1 MNLASGPPAR
11 RVWLLTAAMGTVAVA
26 LLASVVADL
35 DRLAVGT
42 RLPWPVLVAL
52 FAAAEVFVVHLTIR
66 HNAHSLSLSEIPMVL
81 GMAFAGPV
89 PFVIARVA
97 GAAIGLVGHRR
108 QRGTKLAFN
117 LTSFLLEA
125 CLAVALYRL
134 VLGPASPG
142 DPRGWVAALVALL
155 VTNVVSAAAITAAM
169 ALMAGHLD
177 RSVFGQGLGAGALA
191 LTANTTLA
199 LVAVIALDEE
209 PWSVVLL
216 VIVAGILFASFRA
229 YTALR
234 QGYSR
239 LEMLY
244 RFTRAVGG
252 SVEAGPVT
260 AVMLAEARDLLRA
273 EVAEMRLQADRDQPA
288 IRLLLRADGTLDERP
303 AEDEPTGPAWWAPAL
318 QGRGVVLARSSKDEG
333 SRALL
338 GGGVKDAM
346 AVPLRRENEVLGVV
360 IVANRLDEVS
370 TFDAEDL
377 KLFEVLASHAG
388 VALENGRLVDA
399 LRTEAVE
406 REHQALHDALTELPN
421 RRLFATRVEEALAA
435 PQSASAGVAVVFVD
449 LNRFKEINDTLG
461 HHTGDA
467 LLRQV
472 GARFQ
477 TVAPAG
483 GTVARLGGDEF
494 AVLLPGVP
502 GEAEARAAAALIG
515 QALVEP
521 FTLPDITLDVDACI
535 GVAIHPQ
542 HGGTAAVLMQRADVA
557 LYTAKARH
565 ADVEVYE
572 PAQHEHSA
580 RRLAMVSELRLAI
593 EHEQLQVHYQPK
605 LELATGRVVGAEA
618 LLRWDH
624 PQHGPVPPDEFVA
637 LAEHTGLIRPLTCF
651 VLERAIG
658 RSAGWCRA
666 GFDLGI
672 AVNLSVR
679 SLLDQN
685 LPEDVTSALARHRLP
700 AHHLTLE
707 ITESSIMGDVDRSL
721 AMLERLHSLGVRLS
735 IDDFGTGYSSL
746 TYLKRMSVDEVKI
759 DKSFVLP
766 LVSDQETALI
776 VRSTIDLGHNLGLS
790 VVAEGVETSEAWD
803 ALADLGCDIAQGY
816 FMSRP
821 VPAEAFEA
829 WVRERRGVRWSGAP
843 ALPATGARPQ
853 PAKPSP

>member
-1 MNLASGPPAR
+1 
-11 RVWLLTAAMGTVAVA
+11 
-26 LLASVVADL
+26 
-35 DRLAVGT
+35 
-42 RLPWPVLVAL
+42 
-52 FAAAEVFVVHLTIR
+52 
-66 HNAHSLSLSEIPMVL
+66 
-81 GMAFAGPV
+81 
-89 PFVIARVA
+89 
-97 GAAIGLVGHRR
+97 
-108 QRGTKLAFN
+108 
-117 LTSFLLEA
+117 
-125 CLAVALYRL
+125 
-134 VLGPASPG
+134 
-142 DPRGWVAALVALL
+142 
-155 VTNVVSAAAITAAM
+155 
-169 ALMAGHLD
+169 
-177 RSVFGQGLGAGALA
+177 
-191 LTANTTLA
+191 
-199 LVAVIALDEE
+199 
-209 PWSVVLL
+209 
-216 VIVAGILFASFRA
+216 
-229 YTALR
+229 
-234 QGYSR
+234 
-239 LEMLY
+239 
-244 RFTRAVGG
+244 
-252 SVEAGPVT
+252 
-260 AVMLAEARDLLRA
+260 
-273 EVAEMRLQADRDQPA
+273 
-288 IRLLLRADGTLDERP
+288 
-303 AEDEPTGPAWWAPAL
+303 
-318 QGRGVVLARSSKDEG
+318 
-333 SRALL
+333 
-338 GGGVKDAM
+338 
-346 AVPLRRENEVLGVV
+346 
-360 IVANRLDEVS
+360 
-370 TFDAEDL
+370 
-377 KLFEVLASHAG
+377 
-388 VALENGRLVDA
+388 
-399 LRTEAVE
+399 
-406 REHQALHDALTELPN
+406 
-421 RRLFATRVEEALAA
+421 
-435 PQSASAGVAVVFVD
+435 
-449 LNRFKEINDTLG
+449 
-461 HHTGDA
+461 
-467 LLRQV
+467 
-472 GARFQ
+472 
-477 TVAPAG
+477 
-483 GTVARLGGDEF
+483 
-494 AVLLPGVP
+494 
-502 GEAEARAAAALIG
+502 
-515 QALVEP
+515 
-521 FTLPDITLDVDACI
+521 LPDITLDVDACI

-759 DKSFVLP
+759 DRSFVLP

-843 ALPATGARPQ
+843 SRPTTGARPQ

>member
-1 MNLASGPPAR
+1 VR
-11 RVWLLTAAMGTVAVA
+11 
-26 LLASVVADL
+26 
-35 DRLAVGT
+35 
-42 RLPWPVLVAL
+42 
-52 FAAAEVFVVHLTIR
+52 E
-66 HNAHSLSLSEIPMVL
+66 
-81 GMAFAGPV
+81 
-89 PFVIARVA
+89 
-97 GAAIGLVGHRR
+97 GL
-108 QRGTKLAFN
+108 
-117 LTSFLLEA
+117 
-125 CLAVALYRL
+125 
-134 VLGPASPG
+134 
-142 DPRGWVAALVALL
+142 
-155 VTNVVSAAAITAAM
+155 
-169 ALMAGHLD
+169 
-177 RSVFGQGLGAGALA
+177 
-191 LTANTTLA
+191 
-199 LVAVIALDEE
+199 
-209 PWSVVLL
+209 
-216 VIVAGILFASFRA
+216 
-229 YTALR
+229 
-234 QGYSR
+234 
-239 LEMLY
+239 
-244 RFTRAVGG
+244 
-252 SVEAGPVT
+252 
-260 AVMLAEARDLLRA
+260 
-273 EVAEMRLQADRDQPA
+273 
-288 IRLLLRADGTLDERP
+288 
-303 AEDEPTGPAWWAPAL
+303 
-318 QGRGVVLARSSKDEG
+318 
-333 SRALL
+333 
-338 GGGVKDAM
+338 KDAM
-346 AVPLRRENEVLGVV
+346 AGPLRRENEVLGVV

-477 TVAPAG
+477 TVAPVD

-494 AVLLPGVP
+494 AVLLPGVRA
-502 GEAEARAAAALIG
+502 EAEARAAAALIG

-843 ALPATGARPQ
+843 ALPATGARRSR
-853 PAKPSP
+853 PSPPPERPAAGGGSGVRREQLLEGDLLPARRGGHHEDGGRDACVEPRLDAFAHLGGRARQGAVVEPGVGHEAGEGIALAGVDGRLDRHHLLLVPGRPSSSSGSWAG